1 MSAPTP
7 QDGRHEL
14 LEPYLQRLRAF
25 LRARGDEKRQ
35 LTIPSE
41 PIPLVLSIEERK
53 AAWSVL
59 CDETVAWTDPSAWIP
74 LGAGLHLALA
84 AALEDTPG
92 ADSGGGSGRLGAIA
106 AVAAGYTEALRQAIA
121 ATVAG
126 GRTEEAKRLSSFRNK
141 LLGILTLLRTTS
153 AGSAPPVTE
162 AELVG
167 ASSDLSPEGSPEAT
181 PSIDTQAA
189 TDPELQPYLRRAA
202 AFFRAR
208 GNEKRPLT
216 ISFGKRT
223 LSLSAWERRVVWES
237 LCEGGATAREWH
249 RLIPE
254 CVAVQLALMLSLDEL
269 ERADGNAGP
278 EPAVR
283 EALQGVVSL
292 AAGVVQRLR
301 GQVERAI
308 AAGALDD
315 AKQLAALS
323 SAFGATLS
331 DARRAL
337 ADEPASAAIAN
348 GGTGQ
353 RAAATASET
362 PPAAARTAT
371 AAPPEGLKPFLDRAA
386 HLLELRGHDDTP
398 VSIPVG
404 GRSWSLDGWERQ
416 VLWKVLCEEGQALPE
431 WSTLLA
437 NGAAAQLAALLALER
452 LRRAGAAAESRAV
465 AEADRDTAMELV
477 REVTERLQGAAEA
490 LTADGQAK
498 LAERLTRFRAKLSAL
513 VELLGQNPGQSLP
526 HA

>member
-1 MSAPTP
+1 VSAPTP

-25 LRARGDEKRQ
+25 LRARGDEKRP

-59 CDETVAWTDPSAWIP
+59 CDETVAWTDASAWIP

-84 AALEDTPG
+84 AALEDTSG
-92 ADSGGGSGRLGAIA
+92 AESGGGSGRLGAIA

-126 GRTEEAKRLSSFRNK
+126 GQTDEAKRLSSFRNK
-141 LLGILTLLRTTS
+141 LLEILTVLRATG
-153 AGSAPPVTE
+153 AGSAPPMAE
-162 AELVG
+162 AKLDG
-167 ASSDLSPEGSPEAT
+167 ASSDPPAGGSAEAT
-181 PSIDTQAA
+181 PSIDTQA
-189 TDPELQPYLRRAA
+189 TSDPALQPCLQRAA

-208 GNEKRPLT
+208 GNEERSLT

-254 CVAVQLALMLSLDEL
+254 CVAVQLALLLALEEL
-269 ERADGNAGP
+269 ERSGGSAAS
-278 EPAVR
+278 EPA
-283 EALQGVVSL
+283 ALQAVVSL
-292 AAGVVQRLR
+292 AGGVVQRLR
-301 GQVERAI
+301 AQVERAV

-315 AKQLAALS
+315 AKQLSTLS
-323 SAFGATLS
+323 SAFGATLI
-331 DARRAL
+331 DARRVL
-337 ADEPASAAIAN
+337 AEEPAGAAITD

-353 RAAATASET
+353 RAATTAPET
-362 PPAAARTAT
+362 PPAAAGTAP
-371 AAPPEGLKPFLDRAA
+371 AGPPERLKPFLDRAA

-404 GRSWSLDGWERQ
+404 GRSWNLDGWERQ
-416 VLWKVLCEEGQALPE
+416 VLWKVLCEEGQTLPE

-437 NGAAAQLAALLALER
+437 YGAAAQLAALLALER
-452 LRRAGAAAESRAV
+452 LMRAGAAGESRA
-465 AEADRDTAMELV
+465 AADADRDTAIELA
-477 REVTERLQGAAEA
+477 REVAERLQATAEA
-490 LTADGQAK
+490 LTADGQVR
-498 LAERLTRFRAKLSAL
+498 LAERLTRFGAKLSAL
-513 VELLGQNPGQSLP
+513 VELLRQTRSRSQPP
-526 HA
+526 A